1 MIAKDSKNI
10 VRTRVHKRI
19 RSRVVGSTE
28 RPRLNVYRSLNHL
41 YVQVIDDTRGITLVS
56 ASTQEKKT
64 GGGAH
69 DAKAKDAKAKDEKA
83 AAKDETSAKSETKV
97 EGKAKKSTG
106 GNLGAAREIGR
117 VIAERAKAKG
127 VTRVVFDRGGYL
139 YHGRIKALADA
150 ARAAGLEF

>member
-41 YVQVIDDTRGITLVS
+41 YVQVIDDMRGITLVS

-64 GGGAH
+64 DSAG
-69 DAKAKDAKAKDEKA
+69 AKDVKAKDEKA
-83 AAKDETSAKSETKV
+83 AAAKDETQGAKA